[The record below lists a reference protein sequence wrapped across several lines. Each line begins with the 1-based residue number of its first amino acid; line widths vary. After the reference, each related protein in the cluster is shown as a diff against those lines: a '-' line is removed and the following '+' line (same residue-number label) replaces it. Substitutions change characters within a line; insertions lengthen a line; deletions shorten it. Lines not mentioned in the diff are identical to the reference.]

1 MSDLEIRI
9 LAMIRKNLKD
19 ALASDYSV
27 DYRSAT
33 VLSLELLALL
43 LGEEEEEKKGEDNV

>member
-9 LAMIRKNLKD
+9 LKMIRSNLKA
-19 ALASDYSV
+19 ALESDYSV

-33 VLSLELLALL
+33 NLSLELLALL
-43 LGEEEEEKKGEDNV
+43 LGEEEQKGETDNG